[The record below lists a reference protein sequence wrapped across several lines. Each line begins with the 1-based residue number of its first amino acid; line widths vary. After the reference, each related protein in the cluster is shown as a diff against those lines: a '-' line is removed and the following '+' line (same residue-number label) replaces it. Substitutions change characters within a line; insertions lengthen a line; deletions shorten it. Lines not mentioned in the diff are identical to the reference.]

1 MTVMVWRKEQEKKQD
16 KVVITILSYA
26 QWTYAVDADSDPG
39 QATAA
44 WVCRQLF
51 HTCGIL
57 MQC

>member
-1 MTVMVWRKEQEKKQD
+1 MVWRKEQEKKQD